1 LTLSF
6 SHERTKPEQSG
17 KPIVMHTHHVPLRG
31 AAGGGLPAAVPSPV
45 VQRQPEE
52 QLQAKALLQRLQDHI
67 ARIEQTR
74 HQLTPRHGIT
84 DRTTKPRRPWHF
96 GLEAVDAHLP
106 EQGLARHGLHDL
118 APARYGDTPATLGF
132 ALSLALQRFNVD
144 HRMRPIL
151 WCRSAIECQ
160 EHGKLYGHG
169 AENLGLPR
177 EKLLVLV
184 LKKQVSLFWTM
195 EEALKSGCFSSIISD
210 AASQHTD
217 LTITRRLSLSAG
229 EGRSAGLLVF
239 NRNHNTAT
247 ASTSRWQVAATP
259 SLPPLLEPQ
268 APGYP
273 AWAVTLSRI
282 RGGRPGHWTLLW
294 HPQHHSKPSP
304 SHHASHHFSLVPGFP
319 GRALSAGTAQAELA
333 HAAQEPALRTG

>member
-1 LTLSF
+1 M
-6 SHERTKPEQSG
+6 R
-17 KPIVMHTHHVPLRG
+17 THHVPLRG
-31 AAGGGLPAAVPSPV
+31 AASGGLPAASPGPIF
-45 VQRQPEE
+45 QRQPEE
-52 QLQAKALLQRLQDHI
+52 QLQAKALLARLQDHI

-74 HQLTPRHGIT
+74 HQLTPRHGVAT
-84 DRTTKPRRPWHF
+84 DRSTKPRRPWHF
-96 GLEAVDAHLP
+96 GLSAVDTHLP

-132 ALSLALQRFNVD
+132 ALSLAIQRLNID
-144 HRMRPIL
+144 RRTRPIL

-169 AENLGLPR
+169 AENLGLHR

-195 EEALKSGCFSSIISD
+195 EEALKSGCFSSVISD
-210 AASQHTD
+210 AASQQTD
-217 LTITRRLSLSAG
+217 LTITRRLSLSAA

-239 NRNHNTAT
+239 NRNHDTAT
-247 ASTSRWQVAATP
+247 ASASRWQVAASP
-259 SLPPLLEPQ
+259 SPPPALEPQ

-294 HPQHHSKPSP
+294 HPQHQSKLSSP
-304 SHHASHHFSLVPGFP
+304 HHASHHFSLVPGLP
-319 GRALSAGTAQAELA
+319 HRTLSQGAAQAALA
-333 HAAQEPALRTG
+333 YASPQPTLRTG